1 MASDGEGAL
10 FIAVNTLVSMLDAK
24 GVLSQQE
31 FVEALQ
37 LEQTGRSDEIKG
49 VLQQM
54 IVQMTPDEP
63 PSMVLIDGGK
73 PDADGEN
80 MVGG

>member
-1 MASDGEGAL
+1 
-10 FIAVNTLVSMLDAK
+10 MLDAK

-37 LEQTGRSDEIKG
+37 LEQAGRSDEIKS

-54 IVQMTPDEP
+54 IVRMIPNEP

-73 PDADGEN
+73 PDAVGED